1 VNESLEY
8 NLPKNAYI
16 NFDAVSLKDFII
28 QRLNENPK
36 FTDQNYEGS
45 NLSSLIDIIAY
56 SYHVLLFY
64 LNQTSSESLFTQ
76 ASIYEN
82 MNKIV
87 NLVGYK
93 PTGKQTS
100 LVPINC
106 VADSLLPV
114 GNYTIRKY
122 SYFLIDKIQ
131 YTVLDDFSFE
141 KVSTDDETIDTIN
154 NNLILYQGTVGE
166 YPIYTAEGLD
176 YETFPVVVDNRVD
189 NNDDRFIAHNT
200 LSIYV
205 KETDTGTWKRYE
217 EVDSL
222 YLSEGKA
229 RICEVRLNENGN
241 YEIKFGNDSFGRKL
255 KIGDEVVVYYI
266 LSDNAK
272 GIISKNA
279 INGNKLFT
287 FNSNKFNT
295 IYNDTSNAEVNSII
309 TGSNNSLLNFNNPAN
324 STTISDPETVEEI
337 KQNVPFL
344 LGTNIRL
351 VNEIDYEK
359 FLGKTLSNVLNSI
372 KVTNNKSFIEEYL
385 DYFYKICVDPNKTN
399 RVIMNQVNFADS
411 CDFNNVN
418 IFAAPKFTNTKDMQ
432 YPPFLNNSFKNLIVD
447 VTNDKKM
454 ISHEIIP
461 RDPVYVAF
469 DVGFTNGAPYRDLY
483 KTSKIKITR
492 DSKSK
497 INKETLKNKIVAL
510 IINFFDPKNNKLGQ
524 TINLSNLSS
533 DILKLEGVNRI
544 TTINGLESFNGL
556 SFISWNPVFENVDE
570 SLVTQ
575 TTTLPFFKFPY
586 LFRPESIGESI
597 EIVE

>member
-1 VNESLEY
+1 MNESLEY

-106 VADSLLPV
+106 IADSLLPV

-141 KVSTDDETIDTIN
+141 KVSTNDETIETIN

-189 NNDDRFIAHNT
+189 NSDTRFIAHNT

-205 KETDTGTWKRYE
+205 KETDTGTWKKYE
-217 EVDSL
+217 EVESL

-255 KIGDEVVVYYI
+255 KIGDEVAVYYI
-266 LSDNAK
+266 LSDNTK

-295 IYNDTSNAEVNSII
+295 IYNNTSNAEVESII

-351 VNEIDYEK
+351 VTEIDYEK
-359 FLGKTLSNVLNSI
+359 YLGKTLSNVLNSI

-385 DYFYKICVDPNKTN
+385 DYFYKICVDPNKFN

-418 IFAAPKFTNTKDMQ
+418 IFAVPKFTNTKDIQ

-469 DVGFTNGAPYRDLY
+469 DIGFTNGAPYRDLY
-483 KTSKIKITR
+483 KTSKLKITR

-497 INKETLKNKIVAL
+497 INKETLKNRIVAL
-510 IINFFDPKNNKLGQ
+510 ITNFFDPKNNKLGQ

-570 SLVTQ
+570 ILVTQ

>member
-106 VADSLLPV
+106 IADSLLPV

-141 KVSTDDETIDTIN
+141 KVSTNDETIETIN

-189 NNDDRFIAHNT
+189 NSDTRFIAHNT

-205 KETDTGTWKRYE
+205 KETDTGTWKKYE
-217 EVDSL
+217 EVESL

-255 KIGDEVVVYYI
+255 KIGDEVAVYYI
-266 LSDNAK
+266 LSDNTK

-295 IYNDTSNAEVNSII
+295 IYNNTSNAEVESII

-351 VNEIDYEK
+351 VTEIDYEK
-359 FLGKTLSNVLNSI
+359 YLGKTLSNVLNSI

-385 DYFYKICVDPNKTN
+385 DYFYKICVDPNKFN

-418 IFAAPKFTNTKDMQ
+418 IFAVPKFTNTKDIQ

-469 DVGFTNGAPYRDLY
+469 DIGFTNGAPYRDLY
-483 KTSKIKITR
+483 KTSKLKITR

-497 INKETLKNKIVAL
+497 INKETLKNRIVAL
-510 IINFFDPKNNKLGQ
+510 ITNFFDPKNNKLGQ

-570 SLVTQ
+570 ILVTQ